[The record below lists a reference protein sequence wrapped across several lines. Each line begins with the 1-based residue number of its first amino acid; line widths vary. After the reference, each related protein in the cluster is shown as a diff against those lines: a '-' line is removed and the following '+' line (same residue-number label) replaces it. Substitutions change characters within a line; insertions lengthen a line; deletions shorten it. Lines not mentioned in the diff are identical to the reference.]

1 MYFEVYQR
9 VYNSE
14 AHCLQRQLVFSQLER
29 AQANYTD
36 QVEGIGEQI
45 ISPNVAV
52 QGDFEVRCMW
62 YGTVP
67 VPVGEAICLHTA
79 FLANDF
85 FVRVDLTDE
94 LHLDLIFSP
103 EKGEDTD
110 EDAFW

>member
-1 MYFEVYQR
+1 
-9 VYNSE
+9 
-14 AHCLQRQLVFSQLER
+14 
-29 AQANYTD
+29 
-36 QVEGIGEQI
+36 
-45 ISPNVAV
+45 
-52 QGDFEVRCMW
+52 MW

-110 EDAFW
+110 EDAFWQAIGKKLGVKKEEVESMVDNIDYEEIA